1 MSVLLIHMDNVAGN
15 SKRRPLLLGVG
26 ALALSLI
33 PVNSVLAEGIMVG
46 SLSLEGFNTPEM
58 LMFNQ
63 SLPIAFISNHNEITI
78 CYIRVEYVE

>member
-1 MSVLLIHMDNVAGN
+1 MFIKLLNDCICLFVLIHVHMIAGS

-46 SLSLEGFNTPEM
+46 SLSLFKDLIDHRSEIHM
-58 LMFNQ
+58 
-63 SLPIAFISNHNEITI
+63 SNH
-78 CYIRVEYVE
+78 